1 MRQIIDRAAAL
12 SEEIIRN
19 RRELH
24 GIPELGVYLPKT
36 SAYVKDRLKE
46 MGIAYRDCGIHSEP
60 DRKRA
65 VSVGYQDMPEST
77 GVVGLIGQGTP
88 CILLRADMDALPIRE
103 TTGLDFAADSPFGHM
118 CGHDSHIA
126 MLLGAARI
134 LKEMEPHLKG
144 SVKLMFQP
152 GEELGYGS
160 RTMVED
166 GLLDNPKVDAALGI
180 HVMPQV
186 PVGNAQYSPGVASS
200 SLDTFL
206 VKIQGRGGHS
216 SAPQDTIDPNVIASQ
231 LYNAVYLVVAREVDP
246 KAFVVMNAIIKN
258 SGVSNV
264 IPDLVEFHFGFRT
277 LDLAARDHLMKRLPV
292 IVDSYVSA
300 WRGTYQIVQFN
311 TPSTVCDEALSAALE
326 PYVGEVLGREQVAT
340 APPMAGAEDFGYV
353 SAKAPA
359 MFLQL
364 GAGGPDRHPLHSP
377 NMALD
382 ESAFVLGSAI
392 YANCAV
398 EWLKKQSA

>member
-12 SEEIIRN
+12 SDEIIRD

-24 GIPELGVYLPKT
+24 GMPELGVYLPKT
-36 SAYVKDRLKE
+36 SAYVKRRLQE
-46 MGIAYRDCGIHSEP
+46 MGIRHRDCGFHSEP
-60 DRKRA
+60 DRKRLA
-65 VSVGYQDMPEST
+65 SVGYPDMPEST
-77 GVVGLIGQGTP
+77 GVVGFIGEGSP
-88 CILLRADMDALPIRE
+88 CILLRADMDALPIHE
-103 TTGLDFAADSPFGHM
+103 TTGLPFAADGPFGHM
-118 CGHDSHIA
+118 CGHDSHTA

-134 LKEMEPHLKG
+134 LKELEGSLKG

-166 GLLDNPKVDAALGI
+166 GILDNPKVDAALGI
-180 HVMPQV
+180 HVMPQL
-186 PVGNAQYSPGVASS
+186 PVGSAQYSLGVASS

-216 SAPQDTIDPNVIASQ
+216 SAPQDTIDPNVIAGQ
-231 LYNAVYLVVAREVDP
+231 LYNAVYLAAAREVDP
-246 KAFVVMNAIIKN
+246 NAFVVLNAIIKN
-258 SGVSNV
+258 NGVSNV
-264 IPDLVEFHFGFRT
+264 IPDSVEFHVGFRT
-277 LDLAARDHLMKRLPV
+277 LDLAARDHLIKRLPEL
-292 IVDSYVSA
+292 IDKYVAA
-300 WRGTYQIVQFN
+300 WRGSYEIIQFN

-326 PYVGEVLGREQVAT
+326 PYVGEALGSERIPVV
-340 APPMAGAEDFGYV
+340 PPMAGAEDFGYV

-364 GAGGPDRHPLHSP
+364 GAGGPDGHPLHSP

-382 ESAFVLGSAI
+382 ESAFALGSAI